1 MIVIGGYNSSNTNNL
16 ARIASNFTTAFHI
29 EDAAAI
35 ISPDQIRHKPVGS
48 KKEVIGTGWFPAS
61 TTTIGITAGASTPN
75 NQIGEAI
82 ERIAGFRG
90 TMTAADILGVH

>member
-1 MIVIGGYNSSNTNNL
+1 VILHDPL
-16 ARIASNFTTAFHI
+16 ATIPEKSAPSLKG
-29 EDAAAI
+29 
-35 ISPDQIRHKPVGS
+35 KPVGS
-48 KKEVIGTGWFPAS
+48 KKEVVGNGWFPQS

-90 TMTAADILGVH
+90 TINAADILGVH